1 MEQIQIKPY
10 AYVASEVAE
19 LYCSVGWVYYSKHP
33 EVVRKA
39 YEGSLCTFGAY
50 DGGKLVG
57 IIRCVG
63 DGYTILFIQDLLVL
77 PSYQRRGIGTGL
89 MKTVLERYRH
99 VYQIELA
106 TDDTEKTV
114 SFYKQLGFRSLQEM
128 GGCGFLMNGILE

>member
-77 PSYQRRGIGTGL
+77 PSYQRRGIGTRL
-89 MKTVLERYRH
+89 MKTVLERYQY

-106 TDDTEKTV
+106 TDNTEKTV
-114 SFYKQLGFRSLQEM
+114 SFYKQLGFRSLQEL
-128 GGCGFLMNGILE
+128 GCCGFLMNGKLD